1 MKFAIFLLA
10 SFDSFSSLEK
20 ETFMRQ
26 AFLSTSGFLIAAI
39 ALILNISPC
48 TASEISPSLDS
59 QSLYNLKPESEY
71 HKFDVRTSQT
81 FYFFSKKYQGVGCG
95 DRSGIYY
102 PWSVAPVTE
111 YRSLEEKIIDRLL
124 PLLQYPGGTLF
135 CDAVQAGFEFVT
147 YSKEMTTYRYRNFYT
162 RIEFDRTLSGR
173 RNLRTGIFYSF

>member
-1 MKFAIFLLA
+1 
-10 SFDSFSSLEK
+10 
-20 ETFMRQ
+20 MRQ
-26 AFLSTSGFLIAAI
+26 AFVSASGFLIAAI
-39 ALILNISPC
+39 ALILNISSC

-59 QSLYNLKPESEY
+59 QSLYNLKPDSMY

-81 FYFFSKKYQGVGCG
+81 SYFFSKKYQGVGYG

-111 YRSLEEKIIDRLL
+111 YRSLEEEIIDRLL

-135 CDAVQAGFEFVT
+135 CDAVQAGFEFLT
-147 YSKEMTTYRYRNFYT
+147 YSKEMTTYRYHNFYT
-162 RIEFDRTLSGR
+162 GIGFNRTVSGR